1 MFFFGI
7 LDDTG
12 QIGVNKSF
20 QAIVVR
26 EPAAQK
32 GPLKMPP
39 VPSSSQYAKAYDDQV
54 LGHRRQSLSGIGA
67 FSHALFVRRSFNQAL
82 LQASLSPKNACVRAS
97 ACCASAGTRALPL
110 PRAKA

>member
-54 LGHRRQSLSGIGA
+54 LGHRR
-67 FSHALFVRRSFNQAL
+67 
-82 LQASLSPKNACVRAS
+82 CVRTVAL
-97 ACCASAGTRALPL
+97 AGAAGLTRGEHGPTELGETDGC
-110 PRAKA
+110 